1 MNKLVIMIKIP
12 IENRGNNTEKRFIP
26 VSIKKKKLNIFTF
39 TFELLKYSYMCIIN
53 TIILI
58 INKK

>member
-1 MNKLVIMIKIP
+1 MTKIH

-39 TFELLKYSYMCIIN
+39 TFELLSYSYMCIIN
-53 TIILI
+53 TITLI
-58 INKK
+58 FKKR